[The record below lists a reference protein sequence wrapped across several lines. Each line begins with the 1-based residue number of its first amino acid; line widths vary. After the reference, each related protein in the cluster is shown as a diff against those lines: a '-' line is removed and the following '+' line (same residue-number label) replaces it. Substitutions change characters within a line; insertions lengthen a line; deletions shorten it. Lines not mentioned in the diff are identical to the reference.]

1 MSGSTRKRR
10 TSGEGGPGAKVTKTA
25 ALTDLKVPVDALLKS
40 YIKDFDQW
48 HYAEAGSLD
57 ATGGLILRP
66 WMLNFAPEFG
76 LRGYIEPVQSSA
88 LQKLQQFC
96 TDPNK
101 PGTEKIAVS
110 AVKPEML
117 STPPIP
123 LDASA
128 IHTCHGLLSPMSTFM
143 VKGWSR
149 CVAAVSLL
157 LYSYESP
164 EVLKV
169 WESSNSFIEA
179 YKIGQLEAKSA
190 VNLLNF
196 IPEKVVSRLSS
207 LVRMWS
213 MQKFMSHEPIAN
225 GVLNIGH
232 VTKSPALEVWEPF
245 LANTEEVLMLL
256 LDWLEGDYT
265 ALTPKMRKSY
275 KQSDIDA
282 SVAIFHLDGLRK
294 KTPTSPA
301 FPFKALHFRQVEPDL
316 WGSFFAG
323 QSKVENYSTL
333 RVTSVALLRTMFLL
347 PPRSVFLLWQ
357 GDIAALL
364 LHVLGMCAGV

>member
-1 MSGSTRKRR
+1 
-10 TSGEGGPGAKVTKTA
+10 
-25 ALTDLKVPVDALLKS
+25 
-40 YIKDFDQW
+40 
-48 HYAEAGSLD
+48 
-57 ATGGLILRP
+57 
-66 WMLNFAPEFG
+66 
-76 LRGYIEPVQSSA
+76 
-88 LQKLQQFC
+88 
-96 TDPNK
+96 
-101 PGTEKIAVS
+101 
-110 AVKPEML
+110 
-117 STPPIP
+117 
-123 LDASA
+123 
-128 IHTCHGLLSPMSTFM
+128 
-143 VKGWSR
+143 
-149 CVAAVSLL
+149 
-157 LYSYESP
+157 
-164 EVLKV
+164 
-169 WESSNSFIEA
+169 
-179 YKIGQLEAKSA
+179 
-190 VNLLNF
+190 
-196 IPEKVVSRLSS
+196 
-207 LVRMWS
+207 

-256 LDWLEGDYT
+256 LDRLEGDYT

>member
-48 HYAEAGSLD
+48 TNVTADHKSFDNYIALKLQTED
-57 ATGGLILRP
+57 ALSMLCQLILH
-66 WMLNFAPEFG
+66 NT
-76 LRGYIEPVQSSA
+76 
-88 LQKLQQFC
+88 FC

-207 LVRMWS
+207 LARMWS

-256 LDWLEGDYT
+256 LDRLEGDYT